1 MEENEILK
9 QEKQKLEEC
18 LEEKCEEFAEELD
31 KIEESAK
38 QHTKLKEAEL
48 ITMTKILASEKE
60 NYAKLEK

>member
-1 MEENEILK
+1 MED
-9 QEKQKLEEC
+9 C

-48 ITMTKILASEKE
+48 IKMTQILASEKE
-60 NYAKLEK
+60 NYSRL